1 MRWFTF
7 FAVGAKQDGPDR
19 QSWLNLQCQRKFFWT
34 AARKDLISPESKSP
48 AFFQKK
54 GPTWK
59 VCLPEEKLEISGCAL
74 LSGDKPPRPPASG
87 CPQVHLRAKLQ
98 QIGRT
103 VWDAGHLAAFTRRSI
118 GRDSLTL
125 SLTRALARSLGAYCK
140 NNLHLI
146 QSRIPPPTVCQSLTV
161 AMDLQSVQT
170 CDTVS
175 YSVNTKDLKW
185 VVLLFCLE
193 WGSTVWGMPCQMPSR
208 MKIS

>member
-1 MRWFTF
+1 MSTRTVAAWLYASCNWTRWDGSLFLR
-7 FAVGAKQDGPDR
+7 GAKQDRPDR
-19 QSWLNLQCQRKFFWT
+19 QSWLNLQCQRKVFWT

-48 AFFQKK
+48 VFFPKK

-125 SLTRALARSLGAYCK
+125 SLTRALARSVHTAKIIYILS
-140 NNLHLI
+140 
-146 QSRIPPPTVCQSLTV
+146 SR
-161 AMDLQSVQT
+161 AF
-170 CDTVS
+170 
-175 YSVNTKDLKW
+175 
-185 VVLLFCLE
+185 LLRLFAR
-193 WGSTVWGMPCQMPSR
+193 VWQ
-208 MKIS
+208 